1 MVFEPTQINLSDL
14 KINSSDH
21 SSAITLGSA
30 VIVGR
35 RVVAK
40 KSQAIGQLLSD
51 HTTIISSKSF
61 TIDDDLEDFFR
72 TKGLS

>member
-1 MVFEPTQINLSDL
+1 MVFEPIQINLSEL
-14 KINSSDH
+14 KINSCDH

-40 KSQAIGQLLSD
+40 KNQPIGQLLSD
-51 HTTIISSKSF
+51 RTTVISSKSF
-61 TIDDDLEDFFR
+61 TIDDDIEDFFR
-72 TKGLS
+72 TKGI

>member
-21 SSAITLGSA
+21 SSAITFGSA
-30 VIVGR
+30 VIAGR

-40 KSQAIGQLLSD
+40 KNQAFGQLLSD
-51 HTTIISSKSF
+51 RTTIISSKSF
-61 TIDDDLEDFFR
+61 TIDDDIEDHFN
-72 TKGLS
+72 TKGI